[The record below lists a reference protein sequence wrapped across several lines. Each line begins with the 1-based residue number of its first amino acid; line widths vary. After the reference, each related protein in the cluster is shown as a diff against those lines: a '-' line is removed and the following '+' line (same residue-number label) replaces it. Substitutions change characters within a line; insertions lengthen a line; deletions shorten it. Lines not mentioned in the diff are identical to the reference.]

1 MIWPKEIFDMKKNQD
16 ERLEQ
21 DERDGLIFTRSLTRR
36 ETHKAKNELAEARRR
51 VQSGLTEQDRLADKI
66 LQFKLKL
73 KEYFKK
79 DEFDP
84 KMSFS
89 SCLVE
94 YVHILDKKHRTFAE
108 EIDIKEA
115 ELSQV
120 INQHRTPPEYLIIR
134 LEIHSNNN
142 IPANWWYRL
151 VEKENE
157 HFICTNLKMRQE
169 QKKHVRKKLEI
180 KV

>member
-1 MIWPKEIFDMKKNQD
+1 MKKKQ
-16 ERLEQ
+16 EEHLEQ
-21 DERDGLIFTRSLTRR
+21 DALDGLIFTRTLSNR
-36 ETHKAKNELAEARRR
+36 EQKKANDELAKARQR
-51 VQSGLTEQDRLADKI
+51 VQSSLTAQDRLAAKI

-84 KMSFS
+84 TMRFS
-89 SCLVE
+89 SCLIE
-94 YVHILDKKHRTFAE
+94 YVHILNKKQRVFAE

-142 IPANWWYRL
+142 IPANWWFKLIEIEREHHIL
-151 VEKENE
+151 TDKE
-157 HFICTNLKMRQE
+157 LRKKQR
-169 QKKHVRKKLEI
+169 KHVFNKLEVKI
-180 KV
+180 